1 MKLYISFF
9 VLLTMAG
16 LGMANGQNVHYLE
29 KLDYKSRWYIYWGWN
44 LDGYSDSDIHF
55 KGDDYDFTLQN
66 VAANDR
72 QTPFEARTY
81 CNPLR
86 ATIPQYNFRV
96 GYFLNNHYNVS
107 FGIDHMKY
115 VMQQKQIVGIDGF
128 INNSETQYDGLY
140 ENDEI
145 LLAADFLRFEHTDGL
160 NYVNTELRRMDNLFA
175 IGPVKVNAV
184 EGISAGFL
192 WPKTNCTL
200 LNNERYDEFHIA
212 GFGTG
217 ILAGINVEL
226 YQYFFLQSELK
237 GGYIN
242 MPSIRTTAFESDIAD
257 QQFFFAQWNVVFGVN
272 FNLH

>member
-1 MKLYISFF
+1 M
-9 VLLTMAG
+9 
-16 LGMANGQNVHYLE
+16 
-29 KLDYKSRWYIYWGWN
+29 
-44 LDGYSDSDIHF
+44 
-55 KGDDYDFTLQN
+55 
-66 VAANDR
+66 
-72 QTPFEARTY
+72 
-81 CNPLR
+81 
-86 ATIPQYNFRV
+86 
-96 GYFLNNHYNVS
+96 
-107 FGIDHMKY
+107 
-115 VMQQKQIVGIDGF
+115 
-128 INNSETQYDGLY
+128 Y

-175 IGPVKVNAV
+175 LGPVKVNAV

-242 MPSIRTTAFESDIAD
+242 MPRVSYRGDNSI
-257 QQFFFAQWNVVFGVN
+257 
-272 FNLH
+272 